1 MNREDSGVGP
11 PTGSYAGAH
20 RAPPRAR
27 KSVAVRT
34 ITVGGAALCIGFSA
48 EMNAPDAEAL
58 SILLPMGNGSATQ
71 INIFE
76 GNVIDPQV
84 NPAGNTSHDT
94 IIGNIMLGNTPQGS
108 SDIVVPIGSSGAAG
122 YGNVTQV
129 KHPVVQHHQP
139 AGEPIL
145 RQHQQQH
152 DGQQCL
158 SRERKRRAGQ
168 QYERPDRSRS
178 G

>member
-48 EMNAPDAEAL
+48 EMNAPDAEPL

-76 GNVIDPQV
+76 ANVIDPQV
-84 NPAGNTSHDT
+84 NPAGNTSNDT
-94 IIGNIMLGNTPQGS
+94 TIGNIMLGNTPQGS

-129 KHPVVQHHQP
+129 NILSYNIINPQASLFGDNISNNTTVSNVSAGNGNGAP
-139 AGEPIL
+139 A
-145 RQHQQQH
+145 
-152 DGQQCL
+152 
-158 SRERKRRAGQ
+158 S
-168 QYERPDRSRS
+168 STS
-178 G
+178 GL